1 MIFNCADINTFK
13 ADLANNVLVAQNLKK
28 DSHASIKI
36 QSLLNITIYTLATRF
51 LEGSIKLII
60 YNCAIIRGDSK
71 SQLDDL
77 EIELKK
83 INNPEYSNIREEFK
97 RHLKFD
103 IVQGMNAKKFTNRDI
118 SHLNEIVQNRHRNV
132 HASNDPTEWYNKN
145 LKDIDSDFTK
155 EFPGLL
161 NILSYLDCIEY
172 DSSLGTFKD

>member
-13 ADLANNVLVAQNLKK
+13 TDLDNNVSVAQNLKK

-60 YNCAIIRGDSK
+60 YNCAIMRGDTK
-71 SQLDDL
+71 SQLNDL

-83 INNPEYSNIREEFK
+83 INNPEYSNIRDEFNK
-97 RHLKFD
+97 HLKFD
-103 IVQGMNAKKFTNRDI
+103 IVQGMHAKRFTNTDI
-118 SHLNEIVQNRHRNV
+118 SFLNEIVKNRHRNV

-145 LKDIDSDFTK
+145 LKDISSDFPK
-155 EFPGLL
+155 EYPGLL
-161 NILSYLDCIEY
+161 NILFYLDCLVY
-172 DSSLGTFKD
+172 DNSLGCFKD